1 MDEFLTYLRA
11 ERRYS
16 ELTVKAYGDDIRRFA
31 RFCTRDGAEP
41 FDPAR
46 VIGRRSAGLDRLA
59 RRHGKNGGTE
69 HQPENLVG
77 KGLFRYL
84 RKQRIVESDLF
95 AHITALKTPQ
105 RLPVVRRRKPGCS
118 ASSIADATI
127 RRFFY
132 GTGRRRGAVVLRDWH
147 PSCRTD
153 RYTDGRFLGRIPD
166 VEGEGQRR

>member
-46 VIGRRSAGLDRLA
+46 VTADDLRAWIVSL
-59 RRHGKNGGTE
+59 GGTE
-69 HQPENLVG
+69 KMAARSINRKISSV
-77 KGLFRYL
+77 KAYFRYL

-105 RLPVVRRRKPGCS
+105 LLPSFV
-118 ASSIADATI
+118 
-127 RRFFY
+127 
-132 GTGRRRGAVVLRDWH
+132 
-147 PSCRTD
+147 
-153 RYTDGRFLGRIPD
+153 
-166 VEGEGQRR
+166 

>member
-46 VIGRRSAGLDRLA
+46 VTADDLRAWIVSL
-59 RRHGKNGGTE
+59 GGTE

-77 KGLFRYL
+77 KGLF
-84 RKQRIVESDLF
+84 S
-95 AHITALKTPQ
+95 
-105 RLPVVRRRKPGCS
+105 LPS
-118 ASSIADATI
+118 QA
-127 RRFFY
+127 
-132 GTGRRRGAVVLRDWH
+132 
-147 PSCRTD
+147 TD
-153 RYTDGRFLGRIPD
+153 R
-166 VEGEGQRR
+166 